1 MNARVSLTPALQPI
15 ILDAPYSKVH
25 VDHADADDHV
35 HMRARQ
41 LAELLELMEPAE
53 GAGPMLWLAQ
63 QLAKEII
70 GTLSGGGAA

>member
-1 MNARVSLTPALQPI
+1 
-15 ILDAPYSKVH
+15 VH
-25 VDHADADDHV
+25 IEGKDADDHV
-35 HMRARQ
+35 KMRARQ

-63 QLAKEII
+63 QLANEII

>member
-1 MNARVSLTPALQPI
+1 MNARVSPTPALQPI
-15 ILDAPYSKVH
+15 ILDAPYAKVH
-25 VDHADADDHV
+25 IEGKDADDHV
-35 HMRARQ
+35 KMRARQ

-63 QLAKEII
+63 QLANEII